1 MILGRANE
9 DVVRRLVNH
18 LLRAL
23 EEFNNE
29 EARGKET
36 GLSYADAFMGAHN
49 FHKLMVLDLEERTED
64 LECFWRTAAV
74 HTFLESLSKG
84 E

>member
-1 MILGRANE
+1 MDAI
-9 DVVRRLVNH
+9 
-18 LLRAL
+18 
-23 EEFNNE
+23 
-29 EARGKET
+29 EAAKKDDRI
-36 GLSYADAFMGAHN
+36 
-49 FHKLMVLDLEERTED
+49 KLMVLDLEERTED